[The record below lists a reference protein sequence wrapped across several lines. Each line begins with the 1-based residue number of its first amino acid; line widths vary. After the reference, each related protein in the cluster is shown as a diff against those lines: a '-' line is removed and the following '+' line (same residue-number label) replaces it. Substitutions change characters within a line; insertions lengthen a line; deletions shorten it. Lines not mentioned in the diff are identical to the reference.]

1 MDESNWKQEEKKR
14 SRSGTHRPHREA
26 ISKLAMTDFGWPPD
40 FLLRFHFLVSA
51 VTKSPDGKLV
61 LFSIA
66 ATLAKVP
73 QQLQVQ

>member
-1 MDESNWKQEEKKR
+1 MEARRKKKKKKR

-40 FLLRFHFLVSA
+40 FILRFHFLVST
-51 VTKSPDGKLV
+51 VTKSPDGKIV